1 VLRLNKSTVTALIRE
16 AAAQPDREVCGL
28 LWASEGLRAQTVRPL
43 PNVHPDPAKYYRTAP
58 RDVREAYQAMD
69 EDQGTPLAWY
79 HSHPGGKPDPSE
91 EDMLGA
97 MAVGMHY
104 LIVYP
109 ETDQVPSDPGMLR
122 KGYITQWII
131 SAWECIST
139 GVLVQA
145 DWDVAV

>member
-1 VLRLNKSTVTALIRE
+1 VLRLNKSTVTVLIRE
-16 AAAQPDREVCGL
+16 AAAEPDREVCGL
-28 LWASEGLRAQTVRPL
+28 VWASEGLRAQTVRPL
-43 PNVHPDPAKYYRTAP
+43 PNVHPEPSKYYRTAP
-58 RDVREAYQAMD
+58 KDVRDAYRAMD
-69 EDQGTPLAWY
+69 EDLGEPLAWY

-109 ETDQVPSDPGMLR
+109 EREVLTSENSPR
-122 KGYITQWII
+122 KLSLVRWNV

-145 DWDVAV
+145 DWGVTE

>member
-1 VLRLNKSTVTALIRE
+1 VLRLNKSTVTVLIRE
-16 AAAQPDREVCGL
+16 AAAEPDREVCGL
-28 LWASEGLRAQTVRPL
+28 VWASEGLRAQTVRPL
-43 PNVHPDPAKYYRTAP
+43 PNVHPDPSKYYRTAP
-58 RDVREAYQAMD
+58 KDVRDAYRAMD
-69 EDQGTPLAWY
+69 EDSGEPLAWY

-109 ETDQVPSDPGMLR
+109 ETLPVGEPVR
-122 KGYITQWII
+122 EGYITQWII

-139 GVLVQA
+139 GVLVGV
-145 DWDVAV
+145 DWEVS